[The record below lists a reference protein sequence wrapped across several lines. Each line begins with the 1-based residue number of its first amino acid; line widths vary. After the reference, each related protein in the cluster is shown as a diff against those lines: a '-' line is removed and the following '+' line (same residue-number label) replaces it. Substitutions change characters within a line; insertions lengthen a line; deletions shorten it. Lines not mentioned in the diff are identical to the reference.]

1 MNLRLD
7 LLAPELVLGLALL
20 ALFVQTLQSRKTT
33 GRGGG
38 TGIIEGG
45 WLAYVA
51 VAAAVA
57 SAATLGLSG
66 FMFYGAYQVDAL
78 SQFFK
83 LAVSVGLAIATH
95 NASVGST
102 PELARDKRSDYYLF
116 LALSAFGLML
126 LASSVEL
133 ITIIISLE
141 ISSFSLYAIVPLRA
155 EKPESAEAGI
165 KYIMFGAVA
174 TALALFGLAYILA
187 AHQTTYIT
195 ALAGRDFGFAG
206 APLAALGLIL
216 FAVGFF
222 YKLALFPFHFWA
234 PDVYDGASN
243 ETAAYIATLPK
254 LGAVVVLVRL
264 AALLGPDQEV
274 ASVLAVLGALS
285 MTLGNLMALAQ
296 KDIKRLLGFS
306 SVAHAGYIML
316 GLVAGSTEGLA
327 AAAFYALV
335 YLVMN
340 LTIFWVVC
348 RTSPSGR
355 NLVLDDLTGMHRRA
369 PILAFVL
376 AVAAFALVGLPPT
389 AGFTGKLFLLS
400 AAWGRGFDWLVVVAA
415 VNTAISIFYYLNL
428 VRYAYTAE
436 PDASAEAKGGVAQFA
451 SPTTW
456 ANVFGLVLAAMVL
469 ALGVLPSPLFNLAAA
484 AGQQLVP

>member
-20 ALFVQTLQSRKTT
+20 ALFVQTILPRAKSAA
-33 GRGGG
+33 
-38 TGIIEGG
+38 GIMDGG

-66 FMFYGAYQVDAL
+66 SVFYGAYQVDAL

-83 LAVSVGLAIATH
+83 LIVSVGLAIATH
-95 NASVGST
+95 NASFGGT
-102 PELARDKRSDYYLF
+102 PELASDKRADYYLF
-116 LALSAFGLML
+116 LALSGFGLML

-133 ITIIISLE
+133 ITIIIALE
-141 ISSFSLYAIVPLRA
+141 ISSFSLYALVPLRA

-165 KYIMFGAVA
+165 KYVMFGAVA
-174 TALALFGLAYILA
+174 TALTLFGLAYILA
-187 AHQTTYIT
+187 AHHTTYLP
-195 ALAGRDFGFAG
+195 ALAGRDFGFTA
-206 APLAALGLIL
+206 APLAALGLVL

-264 AALLGPDQEV
+264 AALLGPSLEI
-274 ASVLAVLGALS
+274 ATALAVLGALS

-306 SVAHAGYIML
+306 SVAHAGYIMI
-316 GLVAGSTEGLA
+316 GLVAGTAEGLA
-327 AAAFYALV
+327 AASYYALA

-340 LTIFWVVC
+340 LAVFWVVC
-348 RTSPSGR
+348 RAAPDGR
-355 NLVLDDLTGMHRRA
+355 NLVLDDLSGMHRRA
-369 PILAFVL
+369 PVLAFVL
-376 AVAAFALVGLPPT
+376 AVGAFSLVGLPPT

-400 AAWGRGFDWLVVVAA
+400 AAWGRGFDWLVIVAA
-415 VNTAISIFYYLNL
+415 VNTAISIFYYLSL
-428 VRYAYTAE
+428 VRYAYTSE
-436 PDASAEAKGGVAQFA
+436 PGEGGALLTRPA
-451 SPTTW
+451 AW
-456 ANVFGLVLAAMVL
+456 ANAFGLLLATAVL
-469 ALGVLPSPLFNLAAA
+469 ALGVLPGSMFSLAAA
-484 AGQQLVP
+484 AGQQLLP